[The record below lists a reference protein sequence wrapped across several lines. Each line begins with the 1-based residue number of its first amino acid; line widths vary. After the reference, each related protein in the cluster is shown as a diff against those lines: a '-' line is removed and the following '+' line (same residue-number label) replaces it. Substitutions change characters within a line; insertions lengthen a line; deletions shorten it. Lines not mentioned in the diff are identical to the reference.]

1 MTTATRGARLGD
13 RAPLLAGLLLAS
25 LVLRPQVVAIG
36 PLLPA
41 IRDSLGISY
50 ATAGLLVTIPVLCMA
65 VFAPLGPFL
74 AGRFGALR
82 SVTAALGLIAIGG
95 LVRVAMPDAVGIL
108 AVTFAIGAG
117 MGIGNTLMVVA
128 VKQRFAERPVL
139 VTAIYSTGMQV
150 GSTAAAVVAVPIAV
164 AFMGWRSSLLAIS
177 LAATACLV
185 GWVLSNRRAPNDRP
199 SATLPRF
206 PLRSGTAWL
215 LVALFGLL
223 GVIYYGL
230 AAWLPAAY
238 ADQGFSLAATG
249 WLAAIYNIA
258 TVPSSLALGA
268 LGDRVSRRSG
278 LLAGGACMTVATALL
293 ILHPAG
299 AAAWMLLAGL
309 ANGAMFTL
317 TLSLPLDLSDHPLD
331 VGATAAM
338 MMFCGYLLTALAPAL
353 LGGVRDLTGDFDL
366 VLAVFPFAALL
377 FTAAALPLGRRR
389 IRRGIGP
396 PAPA

>member
-1 MTTATRGARLGD
+1 MTRPPRGARLAG

-25 LVLRPQVVAIG
+25 LTLRPQVVAVG
-36 PLLPA
+36 PLIPT

-82 SVTAALGLIAIGG
+82 SVTAALALIAIGG
-95 LVRVAMPDAVGIL
+95 LARVAVPGAEGVL
-108 AVTFAIGAG
+108 ALTFAIGAG

-150 GSTAAAVVAVPIAV
+150 GSTAAAVVAVPLAV
-164 AFMGWRSSLLAIS
+164 AFAGWRASLFAIS
-177 LAATACLV
+177 LAALACLI
-185 GWVLSNRRAPNDRP
+185 GWIACTRRAPNERP
-199 SATLPRF
+199 AASLPRF

-238 ADQGFSLAATG
+238 ADQGYSLAATG
-249 WLAAIYNIA
+249 WLAAIYNIG

-268 LGDRVSRRSG
+268 IGDRLSRRSG
-278 LLAGGACMTVATALL
+278 LVLGGAAMTTATVLL

-299 AAAWMLLAGL
+299 APAWMLLAGL

-317 TLSLPLDLSDHPLD
+317 TLSLPLDLSEHPLD
-331 VGATAAM
+331 VGAMAAM

-366 VLAVFPFAALL
+366 VLAVFPLAALL

-389 IRRGIGP
+389 LERGLP
-396 PAPA
+396 SRAA

>member
-1 MTTATRGARLGD
+1 MARGARLGD

-82 SVTAALGLIAIGG
+82 SVTAALMLIAIGG
-95 LVRVAMPDAVGIL
+95 LVRVAMPDAAGVL
-108 AVTFAIGAG
+108 ALTFAIGAG

-164 AFMGWRSSLLAIS
+164 AFLGWRSSLLAIS
-177 LAATACLV
+177 LAATACLI
-185 GWVLSNRRAPNDRP
+185 GWVLSTRRAPNDRP
-199 SATLPRF
+199 SASLPRF

-238 ADQGFSLAATG
+238 ADQGFSLATTG

-278 LLAGGACMTVATALL
+278 LLAGGLCMTVATALL

-331 VGATAAM
+331 VGAMAAM

-366 VLAVFPFAALL
+366 VLAVFPVAALA

-389 IRRGIGP
+389 LERGLANG
-396 PAPA
+396 AT